1 MNSYNDF
8 TDISHDWVN
17 KSISKDTKAYKG
29 INVLSCFDGLS
40 GGQLALEKA
49 GIEVNKYFASEIDKY
64 AIAVAKYN
72 YPNTIHL
79 GDVKKIDTS
88 TLPKIDLMLAG
99 SPCTDLSFAGLGKG
113 LIEGK
118 QSSLFFDWW
127 RLVQELKPKY
137 IFLENVRM
145 KEEYKDQISNILGFQ
160 PTAINSSLVSAQN
173 RYRLYWFGIRDGDSY
188 KAIPIH
194 QLKDKEIVLGDIL
207 EEGLDESWTLS
218 NKAQERARNNP
229 RSRAFTPE
237 QEKSGTL
244 LSNQYKQ
251 STDSLYAVANGCI
264 QVGET
269 AEIKGYDIIKRV
281 YSPEGKAPTLTTMQ
295 GGHRDPKVAT
305 TNPKGGRIVNR
316 RKVDGVRKD
325 NDKNIPL
332 EPYLEVRGDDK
343 TNCLSTVQK
352 DNVLIYQQ
360 PRGWNKGGLRAKDG
374 KTPSLTTSSW
384 EHNNHLTDGLRW
396 RKLTPLECERLQT
409 VPDGY
414 TQYGDFGGEQ
424 FDKDGNFIRYTTK
437 PVSNSQR
444 YKMLGNGWTI
454 DVITHILEGM
464 KDV

>member
-1 MNSYNDF
+1 M
-8 TDISHDWVN
+8 
-17 KSISKDTKAYKG
+17 

-49 GIEVNKYFASEIDKY
+49 GIKVNQYFASEIDKY

-72 YPNTIHL
+72 YPNMIHL

-113 LIEGK
+113 LVEGE

-127 RLVQELKPKY
+127 RLVQELKPKF

-145 KEEYKDQISNILGFQ
+145 KEEYKDQISDILGFQ

-194 QLKDKEIVLGDIL
+194 QPKDKGIILADIL
-207 EEGLDESWTLS
+207 EQGLDDSWTLS
-218 NKAQERARNNP
+218 DQAQDRARNNP

-237 QEKSGTL
+237 QEKSGAL

-251 STDSLYAVANGCI
+251 STDSLYAVADGCI
-264 QVGET
+264 QIGET

-295 GGHRDPKVAT
+295 GGHREPKVAT
-305 TNPKGGRIVNR
+305 TNPDGG
-316 RKVDGVRKD
+316 
-325 NDKNIPL
+325 
-332 EPYLEVRGDDK
+332 
-343 TNCLSTVQK
+343 
-352 DNVLIYQQ
+352 VLIYQQ

-396 RKLTPLECERLQT
+396 RKLTPKECARLQT
-409 VPDGY
+409 VPDDHCIMGS
-414 TQYGDFGGEQ
+414 
-424 FDKDGNFIRYTTK
+424 FDGVVK
-437 PVSNSQR
+437 PISKSQQ

-454 DVITHILEGM
+454 DVIAHILEGM
-464 KDV
+464 K

>member
-1 MNSYNDF
+1 M
-8 TDISHDWVN
+8 
-17 KSISKDTKAYKG
+17 

-49 GIEVNKYFASEIDKY
+49 GIKVNQYFASEIDKY

-72 YPNTIHL
+72 YPNMVHL

-88 TLPKIDLMLAG
+88 QLPKIDLMLAG

-113 LIEGK
+113 LVKGE

-127 RLVQELKPKY
+127 ELVQELKPKY

-145 KEEYKDQISNILGFQ
+145 KEEYKDQISNILGFE
-160 PTAINSSLVSAQN
+160 PTAINSALVSAQN
-173 RYRLYWFGIRDGDSY
+173 RYRLYWFGIRDGDTY
-188 KAIPIH
+188 KAIPIS
-194 QLKDKEIVLGDIL
+194 QPEDRGIVLADIL
-207 EEGLDESWTLS
+207 EQGLDDSWTLS
-218 NKAQERARNNP
+218 DQAQDRARNNP
-229 RSRAFTPE
+229 RSRAFKPD
-237 QEKSGTL
+237 QDKSGAL

-251 STDSLYAVANGCI
+251 STDSLYAVADGCI
-264 QVGET
+264 QIGET

-295 GGHRDPKVAT
+295 GGHREPKVAT
-305 TNPKGGRIVNR
+305 TDPKGGRIVNR

-325 NDKNIPL
+325 NQLDLPL
-332 EPYLEVRGDDK
+332 KPYLESREDDK
-343 TNCLSTVQK
+343 SNCVTTVQK
-352 DNVLIYQQ
+352 GNVLIYQQ

-396 RKLTPLECERLQT
+396 RKLTPKECARLQT
-409 VPDGY
+409 VPDDHCSMGS
-414 TQYGDFGGEQ
+414 
-424 FDKDGNFIRYTTK
+424 FDGIVK
-437 PVSNSQR
+437 PISKSQQ

>member
-1 MNSYNDF
+1 M
-8 TDISHDWVN
+8 
-17 KSISKDTKAYKG
+17 

-40 GGQLALEKA
+40 GGQLALERA
-49 GIEVNKYFASEIDKY
+49 GIKVGKYFASEIDKF

-72 YPNTIHL
+72 YPNMIHL
-79 GDVKKIDTS
+79 GDVRGIDADA
-88 TLPKIDLMLAG
+88 LPKIDLMLAG

-113 LIEGK
+113 LIDGE

-127 RLVQELKPKY
+127 KLVKKIKPKY

-145 KEEYKDQISNILGFQ
+145 KQEYQDMISEILGFQ
-160 PTAINSSLVSAQN
+160 PIAINSALVSAQN
-173 RYRLYWFGIRDGDSY
+173 RFRLYWFGVRDGDTY
-188 KAIPIH
+188 KAIPVA
-194 QLKDKEIVLGDIL
+194 QPKDKGIILAHIL
-207 EEGLDESWTLS
+207 EEGLDDTWTLS
-218 NKAQERARNNP
+218 DKAQERAKDNT
-229 RSRAFTPE
+229 RSRAFMPN
-237 QEKSGTL
+237 QKKSGAL

-251 STDSLYAVANGCI
+251 STDSLYALANGCI

-295 GGHRDPKVAT
+295 GGHREPKVAT
-305 TNPKGGRIVNR
+305 NNPNGG
-316 RKVDGVRKD
+316 
-325 NDKNIPL
+325 
-332 EPYLEVRGDDK
+332 
-343 TNCLSTVQK
+343 
-352 DNVLIYQQ
+352 VLIYQQ

-396 RKLTPLECERLQT
+396 RKLTPKECARLQT
-409 VPDGY
+409 VPDDHCSMGS
-414 TQYGDFGGEQ
+414 
-424 FDKDGNFIRYTTK
+424 FDGIVK
-437 PVSNSQR
+437 PISKSQQ

>member
-1 MNSYNDF
+1 M
-8 TDISHDWVN
+8 
-17 KSISKDTKAYKG
+17 

-49 GIEVNKYFASEIDKY
+49 GIKVNNYFASEIDKY

-72 YPNTIHL
+72 YPNMIHL

-113 LIEGK
+113 LVKGE

-127 RLVQELKPKY
+127 ELVQELKPKY

-145 KEEYKDQISNILGFQ
+145 KEEYKKQISEILGFE

-173 RYRLYWFGIRDGDSY
+173 RYRLYWFGIRDGDTY
-188 KAIPIH
+188 KAIPIS
-194 QLKDKEIVLGDIL
+194 QPEDRGIVLADIL
-207 EEGLDESWTLS
+207 EQGLDDSWTLS
-218 NKAQERARNNP
+218 DQAQERARNNP
-229 RSRAFTPE
+229 RSRAFTPD
-237 QEKSGTL
+237 QDKSGAL

-251 STDSLYAVANGCI
+251 STDSLYAVADGCI

-295 GGHRDPKVAT
+295 GGHREPKVAT
-305 TNPKGGRIVNR
+305 TDPKGGRIVNR

-325 NDKNIPL
+325 NQLDLPL
-332 EPYLEVRGDDK
+332 KPYLEIRADDK
-343 TNCLSTVQK
+343 TNCISTVQK
-352 DNVLIYQQ
+352 DNVVVSQIRDKSKAVRVGG
-360 PRGWNKGGLRAKDG
+360 RGSYDRHEWDSVDEL
-374 KTPSLTTSSW
+374 
-384 EHNNHLTDGLRW
+384 HW
-396 RKLTPLECERLQT
+396 RKLTPKECARLQT
-409 VPDGY
+409 VPDNHCTMGS
-414 TQYGDFGGEQ
+414 
-424 FDKDGNFIRYTTK
+424 FDGIVK
-437 PVSNSQR
+437 PISKSQQ

-454 DVITHILEGM
+454 DVIAHILEGM
-464 KDV
+464 K

>member
-8 TDISHDWVN
+8 TDISHDWADKTFTDRLDLSGN
-17 KSISKDTKAYKG
+17 S

-40 GGQLALEKA
+40 GGQLALEKS
-49 GIEVNKYFASEIDKY
+49 GIKVDKYFASEIDKY

-72 YPNTIHL
+72 YPNMIHL

-113 LIEGK
+113 LVEGE

-145 KEEYKDQISNILGFQ
+145 KEEYKTQISDILGFE

-173 RYRLYWFGIRDGDSY
+173 RYRLYWFGIRDGDTY
-188 KAIPIH
+188 KAIPIS
-194 QLKDKEIVLGDIL
+194 QPEDRGIVLADIL
-207 EEGLDESWTLS
+207 EQGLDDSWTLS
-218 NKAQERARNNP
+218 DQAQDRARNNP

-237 QEKSGTL
+237 QEKSGAL

-251 STDSLYAVANGCI
+251 STDSLYAVADGCI

-295 GGHRDPKVAT
+295 GGHREPKVAT
-305 TNPKGGRIVNR
+305 TDPKGGRIVNR

-325 NDKNIPL
+325 NQLDLPL
-332 EPYLEVRGDDK
+332 KPYLEVRADDK
-343 TNCLSTVQK
+343 TNCISTVQK
-352 DNVLIYQQ
+352 DNVVVSQIRDKSKAVRVGG
-360 PRGWNKGGLRAKDG
+360 RGSYDRHEWDSVDEL
-374 KTPSLTTSSW
+374 
-384 EHNNHLTDGLRW
+384 HW
-396 RKLTPLECERLQT
+396 RKLTPKECARLQT
-409 VPDGY
+409 VPDNHCIMGS
-414 TQYGDFGGEQ
+414 
-424 FDKDGNFIRYTTK
+424 FDGVVK
-437 PVSNSQR
+437 PISKSQQ

-454 DVITHILEGM
+454 DVIAHILEGM

>member
-1 MNSYNDF
+1 M
-8 TDISHDWVN
+8 
-17 KSISKDTKAYKG
+17 

-49 GIEVNKYFASEIDKY
+49 GIKVDNYFASEIDKY

-72 YPNTIHL
+72 YPNMIHL

-113 LIEGK
+113 LVKGE

-127 RLVQELKPKY
+127 ELVQELKPKY

-145 KEEYKDQISNILGFQ
+145 KEEYKKQISEILGFE

-173 RYRLYWFGIRDGDSY
+173 RYRLYWFGIRDGDTY
-188 KAIPIH
+188 KAIPIS
-194 QLKDKEIVLGDIL
+194 QPEDRGIVLADIL
-207 EEGLDESWTLS
+207 EQGLDDTWTLS
-218 NKAQERARNNP
+218 DQAQERARNNP
-229 RSRAFTPE
+229 RSRAFTPD
-237 QEKSGTL
+237 QDKSGAL

-251 STDSLYAVANGCI
+251 STDSLYAVADGCI

-295 GGHRDPKVAT
+295 GGHREPKVAT
-305 TNPKGGRIVNR
+305 TDPKGGRIVNR

-325 NDKNIPL
+325 NQLDLPL
-332 EPYLEVRGDDK
+332 KPYLEVRTDDK
-343 TNCLSTVQK
+343 TNCISTVQK
-352 DNVLIYQQ
+352 DNVVVSQIRDKSKAVRVGG
-360 PRGWNKGGLRAKDG
+360 RGSYDRHEWDSVDEL
-374 KTPSLTTSSW
+374 
-384 EHNNHLTDGLRW
+384 HW
-396 RKLTPLECERLQT
+396 RKLTPKECARLQT
-409 VPDGY
+409 VPDNHCTMGS
-414 TQYGDFGGEQ
+414 
-424 FDKDGNFIRYTTK
+424 FDGVVK
-437 PVSNSQR
+437 PISKSQQ

-454 DVITHILEGM
+454 DVIAHILEGM
-464 KDV
+464 K

>member
-1 MNSYNDF
+1 M
-8 TDISHDWVN
+8 
-17 KSISKDTKAYKG
+17 

-40 GGQLALEKA
+40 GGQIALEKA
-49 GIEVNKYFASEIDKY
+49 GIEVNKYYASEIDKY
-64 AIAVAKYN
+64 AIAVAKYH

-113 LIEGK
+113 LVEGE

-127 RLVQELKPKY
+127 RLVQELKPKF

-145 KEEYKDQISNILGFQ
+145 KEEYKDQISDILGFQ

-188 KAIPIH
+188 KAIPIS
-194 QLKDKEIVLGDIL
+194 QPKDKEIVLGDIL
-207 EEGLDESWTLS
+207 EDGLDESWTLS
-218 NKAQERARNNP
+218 DKAQERAKSNP

-237 QEKSGTL
+237 QEKSGAL

-295 GGHRDPKVAT
+295 GGHREPKVAT
-305 TNPKGGRIVNR
+305 NNPNGG
-316 RKVDGVRKD
+316 
-325 NDKNIPL
+325 
-332 EPYLEVRGDDK
+332 
-343 TNCLSTVQK
+343 
-352 DNVLIYQQ
+352 VLIYQQ

-414 TQYGDFGGEQ
+414 TQYGDFGGEK

>member
-1 MNSYNDF
+1 M
-8 TDISHDWVN
+8 
-17 KSISKDTKAYKG
+17 

-40 GGQLALEKA
+40 GGQLALEKS
-49 GIEVNKYFASEIDKY
+49 GIKVNQYFASEIDKY

-72 YPNTIHL
+72 YPNMIHL
-79 GDVKKIDTS
+79 GDVKKIDTT

-113 LIEGK
+113 LVKGE

-127 RLVQELKPKY
+127 ELVQELKPKY

-145 KEEYKDQISNILGFQ
+145 KEEYKKQISEILGFE

-173 RYRLYWFGIRDGDSY
+173 RYRLYWFGVRDGNTY
-188 KAIPIH
+188 KAIPIS
-194 QLKDKEIVLGDIL
+194 QPEDRGIVLADIL
-207 EEGLDESWTLS
+207 EQGLDDSWTLS
-218 NKAQERARNNP
+218 DQAQDRARNNP

-237 QEKSGTL
+237 QEKSGAL

-251 STDSLYAVANGCI
+251 STDSLYAVADGCI

-295 GGHRDPKVAT
+295 GGHREPKVAT

-325 NDKNIPL
+325 NQLDLPL
-332 EPYLEVRGDDK
+332 KPYLEVRADDK
-343 TNCLSTVQK
+343 TNCISTVQK
-352 DNVLIYQQ
+352 DNVVVSQIRDKSKAVRVGG
-360 PRGWNKGGLRAKDG
+360 RGSYDRHEWDSVDEL
-374 KTPSLTTSSW
+374 
-384 EHNNHLTDGLRW
+384 HW
-396 RKLTPLECERLQT
+396 RKLTPKECARLQT
-409 VPDGY
+409 VPDNHCIMGS
-414 TQYGDFGGEQ
+414 
-424 FDKDGNFIRYTTK
+424 FDGVVK
-437 PVSNSQR
+437 PISKSQQ

-454 DVITHILEGM
+454 DVIAHILEGM

>member
-1 MNSYNDF
+1 M
-8 TDISHDWVN
+8 
-17 KSISKDTKAYKG
+17 

-40 GGQLALEKA
+40 GGQLALERS
-49 GIEVNKYFASEIDKY
+49 GIKVNQYFASEIDKY

-72 YPNTIHL
+72 YPNMIHL

-113 LIEGK
+113 LVKGE

-127 RLVQELKPKY
+127 ELVQELKPKY

-145 KEEYKDQISNILGFQ
+145 KEEYKKQISEILGFE

-173 RYRLYWFGIRDGDSY
+173 RYRLYWFGVRDGNTY
-188 KAIPIH
+188 KAIPIS
-194 QLKDKEIVLGDIL
+194 QPEDRGIVLADIL
-207 EEGLDESWTLS
+207 EQGLDDSWTLS
-218 NKAQERARNNP
+218 DQAQDRARNNP

-237 QEKSGTL
+237 QEKSGAL

-251 STDSLYAVANGCI
+251 STDSLYAVADGCI

-269 AEIKGYDIIKRV
+269 AEIKGYDLIKRV

-295 GGHRDPKVAT
+295 GGHREPKVAT
-305 TNPKGGRIVNR
+305 TDPKGGRIVNR

-325 NDKNIPL
+325 NQLALPL
-332 EPYLEVRGDDK
+332 KPYLEVRADDK
-343 TNCLSTVQK
+343 TNCISTVQK
-352 DNVLIYQQ
+352 DNVVVSQIRDKSKAVRVGG
-360 PRGWNKGGLRAKDG
+360 RGSYDRHEWDSVDEL
-374 KTPSLTTSSW
+374 
-384 EHNNHLTDGLRW
+384 HW
-396 RKLTPLECERLQT
+396 RKLTPKECARLQT
-409 VPDGY
+409 VPDNHCIMGSF
-414 TQYGDFGGEQ
+414 DGGV
-424 FDKDGNFIRYTTK
+424 K
-437 PVSNSQR
+437 PISKSQQ

-454 DVITHILEGM
+454 DVIAHILEGM

>member
-1 MNSYNDF
+1 M
-8 TDISHDWVN
+8 
-17 KSISKDTKAYKG
+17 

-40 GGQLALEKA
+40 GGQLALERS
-49 GIEVNKYFASEIDKY
+49 GIKVNQYFASEIDKY

-72 YPNTIHL
+72 YPNMIHL
-79 GDVKKIDTS
+79 GDVKKIDTT

-113 LIEGK
+113 LVKGE

-127 RLVQELKPKY
+127 ELVQELKPKY

-145 KEEYKDQISNILGFQ
+145 KEEYKKQISEILGFE

-173 RYRLYWFGIRDGDSY
+173 RYRLYWFGVRDGDTY
-188 KAIPIH
+188 KAIPIS
-194 QLKDKEIVLGDIL
+194 QPEDRGIVLADIL
-207 EEGLDESWTLS
+207 EQGLDDSWTLS
-218 NKAQERARNNP
+218 DQAQDRARNNP

-237 QEKSGTL
+237 QEKSGAL

-251 STDSLYAVANGCI
+251 STDSLYAVADGCI

-295 GGHRDPKVAT
+295 GGHREPKVAT
-305 TNPKGGRIVNR
+305 TDPKGGRIVNR

-325 NDKNIPL
+325 NQLDLPL
-332 EPYLEVRGDDK
+332 KPYLEVRADDK
-343 TNCLSTVQK
+343 TNCISTVQK
-352 DNVLIYQQ
+352 DNVVVSQIRDKSKAVRVGG
-360 PRGWNKGGLRAKDG
+360 RGSYDRHEWDSVDEL
-374 KTPSLTTSSW
+374 
-384 EHNNHLTDGLRW
+384 HW
-396 RKLTPLECERLQT
+396 RKLTPKECARLQT
-409 VPDGY
+409 VPDNHCIM
-414 TQYGDFGGEQ
+414 
-424 FDKDGNFIRYTTK
+424 GNFDGVVK
-437 PVSNSQR
+437 PISKSQQ

-454 DVITHILEGM
+454 DVIAHILEGM

>member
-1 MNSYNDF
+1 MNSYDIKMKIGNITF
-8 TDISHDWVN
+8 TDRLDLSGN
-17 KSISKDTKAYKG
+17 S

-49 GIEVNKYFASEIDKY
+49 GIKVNQYFASEIDKY

-72 YPNTIHL
+72 YPNMIHL

-113 LIEGK
+113 LVEGE

-127 RLVQELKPKY
+127 ELVQELKPKY

-145 KEEYKDQISNILGFQ
+145 KEEYKDQISDILGFQ

-173 RYRLYWFGIRDGDSY
+173 RYRLYWFGVRDGDTY
-188 KAIPIH
+188 KAIPIS
-194 QLKDKEIVLGDIL
+194 QPEDRGIVLADIL
-207 EEGLDESWTLS
+207 EQGLDDTWTLS
-218 NKAQERARNNP
+218 DKAQERAKTNP

-237 QEKSGTL
+237 QEKSGAL

-295 GGHRDPKVAT
+295 GGHREPKVAT

-325 NDKNIPL
+325 NQLDLPL
-332 EPYLEVRGDDK
+332 KPYLEVRTDDK
-343 TNCLSTVQK
+343 TNCISTVQK
-352 DNVLIYQQ
+352 DNV
-360 PRGWNKGGLRAKDG
+360 
-374 KTPSLTTSSW
+374 
-384 EHNNHLTDGLRW
+384 LTDGLRW
-396 RKLTPLECERLQT
+396 RKLTPKECARLQT
-409 VPDGY
+409 VPDDHCIMGS
-414 TQYGDFGGEQ
+414 
-424 FDKDGNFIRYTTK
+424 FDGVVK
-437 PVSNSQR
+437 PISKSQQ

-454 DVITHILEGM
+454 DVIAHILEGM
-464 KDV
+464 K

>member
-1 MNSYNDF
+1 M
-8 TDISHDWVN
+8 
-17 KSISKDTKAYKG
+17 

-40 GGQLALEKA
+40 GGQLALERS
-49 GIEVNKYFASEIDKY
+49 GIKVNQYFASEIDKY

-72 YPNTIHL
+72 YPNMIHL
-79 GDVKKIDTS
+79 GDVKKIDTT

-113 LIEGK
+113 LVKGE

-127 RLVQELKPKY
+127 ELVQELKPKY

-145 KEEYKDQISNILGFQ
+145 KEEYKKQISEILGFE

-173 RYRLYWFGIRDGDSY
+173 RYRLYWFSVRDGDTY
-188 KAIPIH
+188 KAIPIS
-194 QLKDKEIVLGDIL
+194 QPEDRGIVLADIL
-207 EEGLDESWTLS
+207 EQGLDDSWTLS
-218 NKAQERARNNP
+218 DQAQDRARNNP

-237 QEKSGTL
+237 QEKSGAL

-251 STDSLYAVANGCI
+251 STDSLYAVADGCI

-295 GGHRDPKVAT
+295 GGHREPKVAT
-305 TNPKGGRIVNR
+305 TDPKGGRIVNR

-325 NDKNIPL
+325 NQLDLPL
-332 EPYLEVRGDDK
+332 KPYLEVRADDK
-343 TNCLSTVQK
+343 TNCISTVQK
-352 DNVLIYQQ
+352 DNVVVSQIRDKSKAVRVGG
-360 PRGWNKGGLRAKDG
+360 RGSYDRHEWDSVDEL
-374 KTPSLTTSSW
+374 
-384 EHNNHLTDGLRW
+384 HW
-396 RKLTPLECERLQT
+396 RKLTPKECARLQT
-409 VPDGY
+409 VPDNHCIM
-414 TQYGDFGGEQ
+414 
-424 FDKDGNFIRYTTK
+424 GNFDGVVK
-437 PVSNSQR
+437 PISKSQQ

-454 DVITHILEGM
+454 DVIAHILEGM